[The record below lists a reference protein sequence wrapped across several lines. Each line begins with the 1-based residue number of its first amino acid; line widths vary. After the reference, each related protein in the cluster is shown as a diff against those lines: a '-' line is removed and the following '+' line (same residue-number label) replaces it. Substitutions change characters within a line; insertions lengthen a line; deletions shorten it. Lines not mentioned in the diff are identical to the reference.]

1 MGAITAS
8 TKLLIAF
15 HVMSAYPILMNVL
28 TTEIERG
35 LGLNGPFLINIY
47 TIILNRFP
55 LVNCVFSMRIYSDK
69 TVQKVNFGRKMRKS
83 EIQFSQ

>member
-1 MGAITAS
+1 MAAVFGFYTFGDITYSPVLCNFPRSTETTMGAITAS

-35 LGLNGPFLINIY
+35 LGLNGPFLIL
-47 TIILNRFP
+47 TVV
-55 LVNCVFSMRIYSDK
+55 LVYSLLH
-69 TVQKVNFGRKMRKS
+69 VS
-83 EIQFSQ
+83 